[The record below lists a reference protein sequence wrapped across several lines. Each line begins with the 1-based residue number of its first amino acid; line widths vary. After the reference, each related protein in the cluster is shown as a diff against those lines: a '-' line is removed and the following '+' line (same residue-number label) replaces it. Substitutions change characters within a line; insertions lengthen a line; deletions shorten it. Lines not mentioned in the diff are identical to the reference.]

1 MAKYSIG
8 IDYGT
13 LSGRAVVV
21 DISTGEELSSA
32 VYDYPHGVMD
42 STLPDGTKLGID
54 WALEHPQDY
63 LDVLAV
69 TVPKA
74 IKSAKINVDDI
85 IGIGIDFTASTPM
98 PVKYDGT
105 PLCFLDEF
113 KANPH
118 AYVKLWKHHAAQGK
132 ANKLN
137 EIAAARAESWLERY
151 GGKIS
156 SEWLF
161 PKLWQILDEAPE
173 IYEAMDYFI
182 ESADWVIWQLTGVQT
197 RNSCTAGYKA
207 MWHKQNGYPSK
218 EFFAALDPR
227 LENVVEDKLNCPIS
241 PLGDKAGVLTAE
253 MAKLIGLN
261 AGIAVAVA
269 NVDAHVCLPAVK
281 IDGEGKMLAIMGTS
295 TCHMLIGKDE
305 KNIGGICGY
314 VEDGILPGYFG
325 YEAGQSCVGDH
336 FAWFT
341 DNCLP
346 SSYYEEADINGM
358 NIHQLLRSKAEKLN
372 VGESGL
378 IALDWWNGNRSVLVD
393 VDLSGVMLGM
403 TLATKPE
410 EIYRSLIEATAYGTR
425 TIIEA
430 FKSNGIEV
438 NEFYA
443 AGGIAQKDPMM
454 MQIYA
459 DVINMPI
466 FIAGSTQSAALGSA
480 IFGAVAAGKSNGG
493 YDSVFEA
500 ASVMGKILD
509 KVYRP
514 NSDNAVVYNKLYD
527 EYKILHDY
535 FGRGENNVLKR
546 LKSIKQDAKK

>member
-1 MAKYSIG
+1 MSKYSIG

-13 LSGRAVVV
+13 LSGRAVIV
-21 DISTGEELSSA
+21 DVATGNELASA

-42 STLPDGTKLGID
+42 STLPNGIELPID

-63 LDVLAV
+63 LDVLAIA
-69 TVPKA
+69 VPQAVEKA
-74 IKSAKINVDDI
+74 GINAEDI

-98 PVKYDGT
+98 PVKNDGT

-113 KANPH
+113 KDNPH
-118 AYVKLWKHHAAQGK
+118 AYVKLWKHHAAQDK
-132 ANKLN
+132 ANLLN
-137 EIAAARAESWLERY
+137 EIAEARVESWLQRY

-161 PKLWQILDEAPE
+161 PKLWQILDESPE
-173 IYEAMDYFI
+173 IYNAMDYFI
-182 ESADWVIWQLTGVQT
+182 ESADWLVWQLTGVQT

-207 MWHKQNGYPSK
+207 MWHKQEGYPSK

-227 LENVVEDKLNCPIS
+227 LENVIEDKLNCPIS
-241 PLGDKAGVLTAE
+241 PLGNRAGTLTSE
-253 MAKLIGLN
+253 MAKLTGLKE
-261 AGIAVAVA
+261 GIAVAIA
-269 NVDAHVCLPAVK
+269 NVDAHVCAPAVK

-295 TCHMLIGKDE
+295 TCHMLIGKAE
-305 KNIGGICGY
+305 QSVGGICGV
-314 VEDGILPGYFG
+314 VEDGVLPGYFG

-336 FAWFT
+336 FAWFI

-346 SSYYEEADINGM
+346 ADYYETANKIGM
-358 NIHQLLRSKAEKLN
+358 NIHKFLRTKADKLN
-372 VGESGL
+372 PGESGL
-378 IALDWWNGNRSVLVD
+378 VALDWWNGNRSVLVD
-393 VDLSGVMLGM
+393 VDLSGVIVGM

-410 EIYRSLIEATAYGTR
+410 EIYRALIEATAYGTK
-425 TIIEA
+425 TIIDA
-430 FKSNGIEV
+430 FKNNGVEV

-466 FIAGSTQSAALGSA
+466 YIAGSDQSAALGSA
-480 IFGAVAAGKSNGG
+480 IFGAVAAGKINGG

-500 ASVMGKILD
+500 SSYMGKILD
-509 KVYRP
+509 LVYKPNPDNVKVYE
-514 NSDNAVVYNKLYD
+514 KLYD
-527 EYKILHDY
+527 EYKLLHDY
-535 FGRGENNVLKR
+535 FGRGENNVMKR